1 MTEKK
6 PSTKR
11 NPGTDIMTAL
21 KGDDFQAAMAEVLP
35 SHLTSER
42 MTRVALTT
50 IRRTP
55 AILQCTPQSFF
66 NCMLELSAAGLEP
79 DGRHAHL
86 IPYKDECTL
95 VIDYKGLVAMALR
108 SPDIVRVHADII
120 CQNDVFVYDKGI
132 VRSHQVD
139 PFNPRGEMLGA
150 YALVEFTNGSE
161 KAELMTIE
169 EIDKIRDRS
178 RAKSSGPWVTD
189 YNEMAKKT
197 VFRRCSKWLPL
208 SAEIQAAMNGDDDVP
223 VTIDAKAAPTAAD
236 IAAKLQGGD

>member
-1 MTEKK
+1 
-6 PSTKR
+6 
-11 NPGTDIMTAL
+11 MTAL
-21 KGDDFQAAMAEVLP
+21 KSDDFQAAMAEVLP
-35 SHLTSER
+35 KHMSSER

-50 IRRTP
+50 IRKTP

-108 SPDIVRVHADII
+108 CPEIVRVHADII
-120 CQNDVFVYDKGI
+120 CEGDVFVYDKGI
-132 VRSHQVD
+132 IRTHQVD
-139 PFNPRGEMLGA
+139 PFKERGEMLGA

-161 KAELMTIE
+161 KAELMTRA
-169 EIDKIRDRS
+169 EIDAIRERS
-178 RAKSSGPWVTD
+178 RAKNSGPWVTD

-208 SAEIQAAMNGDDDVP
+208 SSEILERVNGDDDVP
-223 VTIDAKAAPTAAD
+223 VTIDAKATPAAPTAAD
-236 IAAKLQGGD
+236 IAAKLQGGAA